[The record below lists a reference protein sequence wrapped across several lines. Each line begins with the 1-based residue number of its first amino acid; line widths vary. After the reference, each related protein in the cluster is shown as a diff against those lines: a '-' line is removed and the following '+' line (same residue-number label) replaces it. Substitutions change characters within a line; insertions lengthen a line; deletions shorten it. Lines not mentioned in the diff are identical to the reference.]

1 MNSLISEKRNFQS
14 DKYLKWDS
22 NADAEEINLLLV
34 GSSIVIIDIAN
45 YDLLDRNIL
54 RAIIES
60 DKVFFTALSLEAFLK
75 NTSEIYISQ
84 DTFKVIGQF
93 VSTDYNIEIYDENEV
108 YEIKET
114 KLAILD
120 EVKMGLSEIKDNKR
134 MIWKSA
140 YSNFIL
146 ETKNTTL
153 GSYWHIVRDVIFFVT
168 YISFMTFMRGNS
180 DIEELPGIV
189 YLVVGLVPWYFVSDI
204 FNGGVNCIRGY
215 RHVISKVKFPITII
229 PFYNTIGSFYKRG
242 LTYLILAFVILVY
255 FILGD
260 IDTFKVFHFIYFNA
274 AMIIYMMAFNLVF
287 SSLISVSKDFGELY
301 KSIQRVQFYFIPVF
315 WDFTMIASKLN
326 SADPIKDF
334 IGDVI
339 HMLLLLNPV
348 AYILNGFRMS
358 FGGTNHVT
366 TELTIIF
373 WVMTII
379 MFIVGFSLQAR
390 LRKIYADVL

>member
-1 MNSLISEKRNFQS
+1 
-14 DKYLKWDS
+14 
-22 NADAEEINLLLV
+22 
-34 GSSIVIIDIAN
+34 
-45 YDLLDRNIL
+45 
-54 RAIIES
+54 
-60 DKVFFTALSLEAFLK
+60 
-75 NTSEIYISQ
+75 
-84 DTFKVIGQF
+84 
-93 VSTDYNIEIYDENEV
+93 
-108 YEIKET
+108 
-114 KLAILD
+114 
-120 EVKMGLSEIKDNKR
+120 
-134 MIWKSA
+134 
-140 YSNFIL
+140 
-146 ETKNTTL
+146 
-153 GSYWHIVRDVIFFVT
+153 
-168 YISFMTFMRGNS
+168 
-180 DIEELPGIV
+180 
-189 YLVVGLVPWYFVSDI
+189 
-204 FNGGVNCIRGY
+204 
-215 RHVISKVKFPITII
+215 
-229 PFYNTIGSFYKRG
+229 
-242 LTYLILAFVILVY
+242 
-255 FILGD
+255 
-260 IDTFKVFHFIYFNA
+260 
-274 AMIIYMMAFNLVF
+274 MIIYMMAFNLVF